1 MGEPSQH
8 FAVLCALWS
17 FHNVRAE
24 YQAAQAVAEQ
34 LLDLAQRQH
43 DPALLLGAHR
53 ALGVTLTNVGA
64 FALARTH
71 LEQGIALYDPQ
82 RHATPHAIPGAMR
95 NLRGE
100 LPCPGGQGPVGCW
113 AIRTRPCSGV
123 RRR

>member
-1 MGEPSQH
+1 M
-8 FAVLCALWS
+8 
-17 FHNVRAE
+17 
-24 YQAAQAVAEQ
+24 AEQ

-53 ALGVTLTNVGA
+53 ALGMTLANVGA
-64 FALARTH
+64 FAPARTH

-82 RHATPHAIPGAMR
+82 RHATPHTIPWGDAE
-95 NLRGE
+95 LRGE
-100 LPCPGGQGPVGCW
+100 LPRHGGPGPVGCW